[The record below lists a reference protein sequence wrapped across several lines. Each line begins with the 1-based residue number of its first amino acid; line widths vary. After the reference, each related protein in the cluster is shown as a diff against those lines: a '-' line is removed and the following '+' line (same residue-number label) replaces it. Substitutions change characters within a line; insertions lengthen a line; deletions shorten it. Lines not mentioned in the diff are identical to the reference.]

1 MADIE
6 IRRGDVVRVNLSGA
20 LGGEKQGDDRPCVV
34 IQNDVGNKHS
44 PLTIV
49 APITDRRQDKH
60 LPVQV
65 PVNAA
70 ELGPGGKDSVI
81 ECGHI
86 RTVDRDKRINRK
98 LGVIATLPTETM
110 TRVDAAVKVSLGVS

>member
-6 IRRGDVVRVNLSGA
+6 IKRGDVVRVNLSGA
-20 LGGEKQGDDRPCVV
+20 LGGEKHGDDRPCVV
-34 IQNDVGNKHS
+34 IQNDVGNKYS

-65 PVNAA
+65 PVDAA
-70 ELGPGGKDSVI
+70 ELGAGGKDSVI

-86 RTVDRDKRINRK
+86 RTIDRDVRINKERR
-98 LGVIATLPTETM
+98 VVATLSAETM
-110 TRVDAAVKVSLGVS
+110 ARVDVAVKVSLGVT